1 MLITCRYSSCLKLI
15 LFLRFHGF
23 DHFWKIERIYSWF
36 CCLICFVCICLTL
49 FLFNLLYC
57 LPLMVWAKQMT
68 IELLILVQV
77 HPYTYRNEFPF
88 LHFNFSQDPYMEY
101 DFWINK
107 IGVDG
112 LFTDFTGSLHRY
124 QEWTSNRKDD
134 DDDKTESNLLH
145 KIALLV
151 SSYEWSWE
159 FRWCISVWINLLCS
173 KDANNNIYKRAF
185 EFWLK
190 SEN

>member
-1 MLITCRYSSCLKLI
+1 
-15 LFLRFHGF
+15 
-23 DHFWKIERIYSWF
+23 
-36 CCLICFVCICLTL
+36 
-49 FLFNLLYC
+49 
-57 LPLMVWAKQMT
+57 MT

-124 QEWTSNRKDD
+124 QEWTSNHKDD
-134 DDDKTESNLLH
+134 DDKNLLH

-151 SSYEWSWE
+151 SSYE
-159 FRWCISVWINLLCS
+159 
-173 KDANNNIYKRAF
+173 
-185 EFWLK
+185 
-190 SEN
+190 